1 MPGFLILGASS
12 DIAADLV
19 RRLHAAGHQSLLAA
33 RDVDR
38 LADLAAETNSE
49 TVAFDAAD
57 GASVQAAFD
66 AAKERFGPFQN
77 GEGFAGAANMVGS
90 FLMKAAHLTSDEE
103 WSDTLRTNLDSA
115 FYCVR
120 SAGKALRDGGSVVL
134 MGSVAGRIGVH
145 SHEAIAAAKA
155 GVAGLTRSAAATYA
169 HRGLRFNCVSPGLTQ
184 TKLTERIWKSEPAAE
199 ASRDMHALHRL
210 GEPGDVAAAVAF
222 LLDPAHDWITGQEIG
237 VDGGMSA
244 VVVKNQ
250 KRS

>member
-1 MPGFLILGASS
+1 MSGFLILGASS
-12 DIAADLV
+12 DIAAELV
-19 RRLHAAGHQSLLAA
+19 RRLHAAGHRTLLAA
-33 RDVDR
+33 RDVGR
-38 LADLAAETNSE
+38 LADLAAETDSDVLE
-49 TVAFDAAD
+49 FDATD
-57 GASVQAAFD
+57 GESVTAAFK
-66 AAKERFGPFQN
+66 AAKEAFGDD
-77 GEGFAGAANMVGS
+77 FAGAANMVGS
-90 FLMKAAHLTSDEE
+90 FMMKAAHITSDEE
-103 WSDTLRTNLDSA
+103 WRETIATNLDSA

-120 SAGKALRDGGSVVL
+120 AAGKTMRDGGSVVL

-155 GVAGLTRSAAATYA
+155 GVMGLTLSAAATYA
-169 HRGLRFNCVSPGLTQ
+169 NRGLQFNCVSPGLTQ
-184 TKLTERIWKSEPAAE
+184 TKLTARVWQNDAAAE

-222 LLDPAHDWITGQEIG
+222 LLDPANSWITGQEIG